1 MVRLGVRQAST
12 FRAAVLR
19 EVGQPLKVEDWK
31 EAKLSKDQVWY
42 NAALYDVCNPLVTY
56 FILWKGQGER

>member
-1 MVRLGVRQAST
+1 MVITKSVISMVRLGVRQAST

-31 EAKLSKDQVWY
+31 EAKLSKDQVY
-42 NAALYDVCNPLVTY
+42 NMLHYHV
-56 FILWKGQGER
+56 